1 MNGWVEKEL
10 LEKSERAQSMGKLNT
25 TLGTLGESVARQ
37 IGAYDAG
44 FEAGV
49 LATEAGV
56 GRYDG

>member
-1 MNGWVEKEL
+1 MNGWEDKVL
-10 LEKSERAQSMGKLNT
+10 LEKAERAQAMGKLNT
-25 TLGTLGESVARQ
+25 TLGDIGAELARK

-49 LATEAGV
+49 LATENGL